1 MTKSR
6 LVVSFLF
13 IIAFCNVFAGDIH
26 GDNIDNIYSEFSS
39 APDSSRTKVWW
50 FHGET
55 ETTHEGITADLEAF
69 KEAGVGGVVYY
80 DQVHGDAKGAFPV
93 FSPEWW
99 NALIFSASEAKRL
112 GLSFEINLSN
122 GFVAGGPWITKR
134 LSMKR
139 LCKREIMVD
148 GGSRFDGVLPAPSN
162 DEFWDIKVFSLPVP

>member
-112 GLSFEINLSN
+112 
-122 GFVAGGPWITKR
+122 KR
-134 LSMKR
+134 FRCRWTMDYQKVKYETPMQKR
-139 LCKREIMVD
+139 NHGRW
-148 GGSRFDGVLPAPSN
+148 G
-162 DEFWDIKVFSLPVP
+162 